1 LLEALAATGK
11 PLVVVLM
18 SGSAVAINWAQ
29 QHAAAVLE
37 AWYPGEAGGRA
48 IAETLAG
55 INNPSGRLPVTFYAS
70 LDQLPPFD
78 DYSMQNRTYR
88 YFQGKPLYGF
98 GYGLSYSTFEYS
110 NLKLS
115 PAEIQAGQSLTVQ
128 VDVRNTSKIAGDEV
142 AELYLEFP
150 PRTGAPARAVR
161 GFTRVHLQPGETHTV
176 SYTLTPR
183 DLSMVND
190 RGEHIV
196 ETGDYTIFV
205 GGSQPRDATGGVS
218 TQLEITG
225 QAELPR

>member
-1 LLEALAATGK
+1 
-11 PLVVVLM
+11 VVVVM

-88 YFQGKPLYGF
+88 YFKGRPLYGF

-115 PAEIQAGQSLTVQ
+115 PAEIQAGESLTVQ

-150 PRTGAPARAVR
+150 PRTGAPDRAVR
-161 GFTRVHLQPGETHTV
+161 GFKRVHLQPGETRTV
-176 SYTLTPR
+176 SYTLSPR

-196 ETGDYTIFV
+196 ETGDYTLFV
-205 GGSQPRDATGGVS
+205 GGAQPGDTTNGVS
-218 TQLEITG
+218 SQLEITG
-225 QAELPR
+225 EAELPR